1 MLDRLLQGMGD
12 VETHTFLPHAMS
24 IAPCTS
30 CYSCWVGK
38 NKGVCVQ
45 DDDFHLIYDVYTR
58 CDYFLFAT
66 PVYVFGYPAVVKNVI
81 DRFFINLEPTQ
92 IAMDDGLTNHPL
104 RVTPQAKGVLLASCG
119 FPDLENFALM
129 SQHFKKW
136 MHHFG
141 LTWAG
146 EVLIPAAGASNVPRL
161 LDDNLDAITQAG
173 RELMDGAIAPET
185 MQRISDVPISKSDY
199 RAMVNASFRG
209 GLTGRA
215 KTISIGMKALRDKGK
230 RRKSYPTS

>member
-1 MLDRLLQGMGD
+1 
-12 VETHTFLPHAMS
+12 
-24 IAPCTS
+24 
-30 CYSCWVGK
+30 
-38 NKGVCVQ
+38 
-45 DDDFHLIYDVYTR
+45 
-58 CDYFLFAT
+58 
-66 PVYVFGYPAVVKNVI
+66 
-81 DRFFINLEPTQ
+81 
-92 IAMDDGLTNHPL
+92 
-104 RVTPQAKGVLLASCG
+104 
-119 FPDLENFALM
+119 
-129 SQHFKKW
+129 
-136 MHHFG
+136 
-141 LTWAG
+141 
-146 EVLIPAAGASNVPRL
+146 VPRL